1 MDKKAAESMVVM
13 TELVLPNDTN
23 TLETS
28 WAGGRCTDGHRRSTG
43 GHETLR
49 RPGGDGLLTIY
60 PLKIPSVLAMSFI

>member
-23 TLETS
+23 TLETPH
-28 WAGGRCTDGHRRSTG
+28 GRAADVLDGHRRSTG

-49 RPGGDGLLTIY
+49 RPGGDG
-60 PLKIPSVLAMSFI
+60 FG